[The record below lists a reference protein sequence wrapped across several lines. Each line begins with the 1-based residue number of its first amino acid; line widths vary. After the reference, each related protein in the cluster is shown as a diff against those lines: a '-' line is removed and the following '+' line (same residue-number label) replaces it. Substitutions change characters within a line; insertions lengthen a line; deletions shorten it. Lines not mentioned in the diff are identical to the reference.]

1 MKLDGSPYSEEEAT
15 RMDEFNV
22 LRAKLEQKDA
32 ELAALKER
40 LAQME
45 AALRPFVTHASYLPL
60 TCGDGYEVDY
70 RASAGSKHAITIEDF
85 VCAAKAVLTDA
96 PSDSVV
102 VPREALD
109 AQHALGYRDA
119 HIEIRDQG
127 KVVVPMEKLREMQE
141 YIDGNLV
148 PVGNQ
153 IAVVNQLHARTA
165 LLDWLAALLKETG
178 CSTVEE

>member
-1 MKLDGSPYSEEEAT
+1 MSEKSLAREIARLD
-15 RMDEFNV
+15 
-22 LRAKLEQKDA
+22 
-32 ELAALKER
+32 AALKRIVEIR
-40 LAQME
+40 SPPAPAGRYGGIAGKMSDVAE
-45 AALRPFVTHASYLPL
+45 AA
-60 TCGDGYEVDY
+60 
-70 RASAGSKHAITIEDF
+70 
-85 VCAAKAVLTDA
+85 LTDA
-96 PSDSVV
+96 PRDSVV

-119 HIEIRDQG
+119 HIEIRGQG